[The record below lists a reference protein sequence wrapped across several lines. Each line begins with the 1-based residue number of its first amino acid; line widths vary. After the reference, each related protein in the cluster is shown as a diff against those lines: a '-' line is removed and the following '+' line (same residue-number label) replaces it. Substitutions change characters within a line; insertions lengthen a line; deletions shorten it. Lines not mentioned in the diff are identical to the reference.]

1 MSHIQYT
8 LLRSGTHYYNRRV
21 PKSAV
26 HLYGHFIRTALSNRA
41 EEAAELAVRVTKS
54 LDASWANPDRV
65 FKVDVEAIIASA
77 KPRCAS
83 LSEFTDEYLSL
94 KSVEQ
99 KPILLAVE
107 TFIGLLGDRPVED
120 YSREDVKAFAAHLL
134 RKGNKTA
141 TVRRRLVCISA
152 ILNYAFAELEL
163 EKRNPASRILI
174 KGEGRDT
181 SHRGTFTLDQLRQ
194 GYEEAISSGSDVRL
208 LMPLL
213 GETGCRLGEIV
224 GLRTCDVDLNEEVI
238 FIRPHQFRR
247 LKTAGS
253 ERTLPLVGYALD
265 AMELALRKA
274 DHGFLFPRY
283 LGDQGVKT
291 THASNAVNVWL
302 KKQFNGLTAHS
313 LRHTMRDRLRAVMTP
328 LEMIDQ
334 IGGWSS
340 INSIGASYGQGY
352 SVDMVREW
360 MEKVKVE

>member
-26 HLYGHFIRTALSNRA
+26 HLYGNFIRVGLSNRA
-41 EEAAELAVRVTKS
+41 EEASELAVRISKA
-54 LDASWANPDRV
+54 LDASWSNPDRV

-77 KPRCAS
+77 KPKCSS
-83 LSEFTDEYLSL
+83 LSEFTDEYLCL

-107 TFIGLLGDRPVED
+107 TFISLLGDRPVED
-120 YSREDVKAFAAHLL
+120 YSREDVKSFAAYLL
-134 RKGNKTA
+134 KKGNKTA

-163 EKRNPASRILI
+163 DKRNPASRILI
-174 KGEGRDT
+174 KGEGKDV
-181 SHRGTFTLDQLRQ
+181 SHRGTFTVDQLRD
-194 GYEEAISSGSDVRL
+194 GYEEAIKSGRDVRL

-224 GLRTCDVDLNEEVI
+224 GLRICDVDLKEKVI
-238 FIRPHQFRR
+238 VIRPHKFRR

-265 AMELALRKA
+265 ATELILQRA
-274 DHGFLFPRY
+274 DKGVLFPRY
-283 LGDQGVKT
+283 LGEQGIKA
-291 THASNAVNVWL
+291 THASNALNVWL
-302 KKQFNGLTAHS
+302 KKRFNGLTAHS
-313 LRHTMRDRLRAVMTP
+313 LRHTMRDRLRAVTTP

-360 MEKVKVE
+360 LEKVKVQ

>member
-26 HLYGHFIRTALSNRA
+26 HLYGNFIRTALSTHA
-41 EEAAELAVRVTKS
+41 EEAAELAVRISKA
-54 LDASWANPDRV
+54 LDASWSNPDRV
-65 FKVDVEAIIASA
+65 FKVDVESIISSA
-77 KPRCAS
+77 KPKCS
-83 LSEFTDEYLSL
+83 LLTEFTDEYLSL

-107 TFIGLLGDRPVED
+107 TFVSLLGDRPVED
-120 YSREDVKAFAAHLL
+120 YSREDVKAFAGFLL
-134 RKGNKTA
+134 KKGNKTA

-163 EKRNPASRILI
+163 DKRNPASRILI
-174 KGEGRDT
+174 RGEGRDV
-181 SHRGTFTLDQLRQ
+181 SHRGTFTLDQLRD
-194 GYEEAISSGSDVRL
+194 GYEEAIKSGSDVRL
-208 LMPLL
+208 LMPIL

-224 GLRTCDVDLNEEVI
+224 GLRTCDVDMDGQVI
-238 FIRPHQFRR
+238 FVRPHKFRR

-253 ERTLPLVGYALD
+253 ERTLPLVGYALE
-265 AMELALRKA
+265 AMELVLQRA
-274 DHGFLFPRY
+274 DQGVLFPRY
-283 LGDQGVKT
+283 LGEQGIKA
-291 THASNAVNVWL
+291 THASNALNLWL
-302 KKQFNGLTAHS
+302 KRRFNGLTAHS
-313 LRHTMRDRLRAVMTP
+313 LRHTMRDRLRAVTTP

-360 MEKVKVE
+360 MEKVKVQ